1 MNQAPSAWICGDL
14 HLENFGT
21 YKGDNGLS
29 YFDLNDFD
37 EAVLAPA
44 TWEIAR
50 FLTSLWLAGE
60 QIGFSQDQAMALEQT
75 FLEAYR
81 GAILDGKARWVERS
95 IANGMIR
102 DLLENLQSR
111 KAFLNSRTEID
122 QSKER
127 RIKMMPEKTLP
138 LTDEQRRNV
147 EQFFRRFAQI
157 KDRPEQFRLLDVAR
171 RIAGT
176 GSLGIPRY
184 VALVAGKGTPN
195 GHFLIDIKQTGP
207 SSLAPYVSVRQP
219 PWESQADRVVTIQQH
234 VQAIS
239 PALLQPV
246 SFADRG
252 WVLRELQPS
261 KDRLVLAAWNGK
273 LDRLQKV
280 VKTMGEVV
288 AWGQLRSAGRQG
300 AATIDDLIEFVHHEP
315 WTDELVIYAQQYSE
329 TVRANWIQFRD
340 AWRGQS

>member
-1 MNQAPSAWICGDL
+1 ML
-14 HLENFGT
+14 
-21 YKGDNGLS
+21 
-29 YFDLNDFD
+29 
-37 EAVLAPA
+37 LAPA
-44 TWEIAR
+44 
-50 FLTSLWLAGE
+50 LDGP

-219 PWESQADRVVTIQQH
+219 PWESQAD
-234 VQAIS
+234 
-239 PALLQPV
+239 
-246 SFADRG
+246 
-252 WVLRELQPS
+252 
-261 KDRLVLAAWNGK
+261 
-273 LDRLQKV
+273 
-280 VKTMGEVV
+280 
-288 AWGQLRSAGRQG
+288 
-300 AATIDDLIEFVHHEP
+300 
-315 WTDELVIYAQQYSE
+315 
-329 TVRANWIQFRD
+329 
-340 AWRGQS
+340 